1 MINKIYFTFLLIFS
15 LSLLGDPYAPLNFPS
30 YNPFTLKFIHFDNKT
45 LGNYRET
52 NHLSI
57 SVENSSF
64 AVKEKINNDQ
74 LTIDGEIAKV
84 SINYFRKV
92 SDNLTLNVSLPLYSF
107 NRGFLDSPIEQWHD
121 LFGLS
126 DGSRVDLPK
135 SQLNYEVLSGSNKER
150 IHDSDIGIGDIQ
162 ISTKLNF
169 YSKNRSNLYLITS
182 LEIPTGSKKKYFGN
196 NEFDGLIALNL
207 KNHLKDNLVINSVFG
222 VSIISQNHNFI
233 LRERNTSYFSKVLLS
248 WKPQYFLSRKAI
260 NPLIYKINFEV
271 FEPKIKS
278 DFKAL
283 GDEYYVFG
291 LGATFEFAKDK
302 YFNFGFSED
311 LKVNSSA
318 DFSFVFGFEI
328 EI

>member
-74 LTIDGEIAKV
+74 LTLDGEIAKV

-92 SDNLTLNVSLPLYSF
+92 SDNLTLNVSLPIYSF
-107 NRGFLDSPIEQWHD
+107 NKGFLDNPIEQWHD

-135 SQLNYEVLSGSNKER
+135 SQLNFEVLSDSNKER
-150 IHDSDIGIGDIQ
+150 IQDSNIGIGDIQ

-169 YSKNRSNLYLITS
+169 YSKNRSDLYLITS
-182 LEIPTGSKKKYFGN
+182 LEIPTGSITKYFGN
-196 NEFDGLIALNL
+196 DDFDGLIALNL

-222 VSIISQNHNFI
+222 VSIINQNRNFV

-248 WKPQYFLSRKAI
+248 WKPQYFLSRKSI

-278 DFKAL
+278 DFKTL

-318 DFSFVFGFEI
+318 DFSFIFGFEI

>member
-74 LTIDGEIAKV
+74 LTLDGEIAKV

-92 SDNLTLNVSLPLYSF
+92 SDNLTLNVSLPIYSF
-107 NRGFLDSPIEQWHD
+107 NKGFLDNPIEQWHD

-135 SQLNYEVLSGSNKER
+135 SQLNFEVLSDSNKER
-150 IHDSDIGIGDIQ
+150 IQDSNIGIGDIQ

-169 YSKNRSNLYLITS
+169 YSKNRSDLYLITS
-182 LEIPTGSKKKYFGN
+182 LEIPTGSIKKYFGN
-196 NEFDGLIALNL
+196 DEFDGLIALNL

-222 VSIISQNHNFI
+222 VSIINQNRNFV

-278 DFKAL
+278 DFKTL

-318 DFSFVFGFEI
+318 DFSFIFGFEI

>member
-30 YNPFTLKFIHFDNKT
+30 YNPFTLKFIHFNNRI

-57 SVENSSF
+57 SVENSSY

-74 LTIDGEIAKV
+74 LTLDGEIAKA
-84 SINYFRKV
+84 SINYFRKL
-92 SDNLTLNVSLPLYSF
+92 SDNLTLNVSLPINSF
-107 NRGFLDSPIEQWHD
+107 SRGFLDSPIEQWHD

-135 SQLNYEVLSGSNKER
+135 SQLNFEVLSGSNKEIIR
-150 IHDSDIGIGDIQ
+150 DSDIGIGDIQ

-169 YSKNRSNLYLITS
+169 YSKNISDLYLITS

-196 NEFDGLIALNL
+196 DEFDALIALNL

-222 VSIISQNHNFI
+222 VSMINQNHNFI
-233 LRERNTSYFSKVLLS
+233 LRERNTSYFTKVLLS
-248 WKPQYFLSRKAI
+248 WKPKYFLSRKAI

>member
-74 LTIDGEIAKV
+74 LTLDGEIAKV

-92 SDNLTLNVSLPLYSF
+92 SDNLTLNVSLPIYSF
-107 NRGFLDSPIEQWHD
+107 NKGFLDNPIEQWHD

-135 SQLNYEVLSGSNKER
+135 SQLNFEVRSDSSKER
-150 IHDSDIGIGDIQ
+150 IQDSDIGIGDIQ

-169 YSKNRSNLYLITS
+169 YSKNRSDLYLITS
-182 LEIPTGSKKKYFGN
+182 LEIPTGSIKKYFGN
-196 NEFDGLIALNL
+196 DEFDGLIALNL

-222 VSIISQNHNFI
+222 VSIINQNRNFV

-248 WKPQYFLSRKAI
+248 WKPQYFLSRQAI

-278 DFKAL
+278 DFKTL

-318 DFSFVFGFEI
+318 DFSFIFGFEI

>member
-74 LTIDGEIAKV
+74 LTLDGEIAKV

-92 SDNLTLNVSLPLYSF
+92 SDNLTLNVSLPIYSF
-107 NRGFLDSPIEQWHD
+107 NKGFLDNPIEQWHD

-135 SQLNYEVLSGSNKER
+135 SQLNFEVLSDSNKER
-150 IHDSDIGIGDIQ
+150 IQDSDIGIGDIQ

-169 YSKNRSNLYLITS
+169 YSKNRSDLYLITS
-182 LEIPTGSKKKYFGN
+182 LEIPTGSIKKYFGN
-196 NEFDGLIALNL
+196 DEFDGLIALNL

-222 VSIISQNHNFI
+222 VSIINQNRNFV

-248 WKPQYFLSRKAI
+248 WKPQYFLSRQAI

-278 DFKAL
+278 DFKTL

-318 DFSFVFGFEI
+318 DFSFIFGFEI

>member
-30 YNPFTLKFIHFDNKT
+30 YNPFTLKLIHFDNRT
-45 LGNYRET
+45 LGNYQET

-74 LTIDGEIAKV
+74 LTLDGEIAKT
-84 SINYFRKV
+84 SINYFRKL
-92 SDNLTLNVSLPLYSF
+92 SDNLTLNVSLPIYSF
-107 NRGFLDSPIEQWHD
+107 SRGFLDSPIEQWHD
-121 LFGLS
+121 LLGLS
-126 DGSRVDLPK
+126 HGSRVDLPK
-135 SQLNYEVLSGSNKER
+135 SQINFEILSDSNKER

-169 YSKNRSNLYLITS
+169 YSKNRSNLYFITS

-196 NEFDGLIALNL
+196 DEFDGLIAFNL

-222 VSIISQNHNFI
+222 VSIINQNHNFI

>member
-1 MINKIYFTFLLIFS
+1 LINKIYFTFLLIFS

-30 YNPFTLKFIHFDNKT
+30 YNPFTLKFIHFDNRI

-57 SVENSSF
+57 SVENSSY

-74 LTIDGEIAKV
+74 LTLDGEIAKA
-84 SINYFRKV
+84 SFNYFREL
-92 SDNLTLNVSLPLYSF
+92 SDNLTLNVSLPIYSF
-107 NRGFLDSPIEQWHD
+107 SRGFLDSPIEQWHD

-135 SQLNYEVLSGSNKER
+135 SQLNFEVLSGSNKEI

-169 YSKNRSNLYLITS
+169 YSKNISDLYLITS

-196 NEFDGLIALNL
+196 DEFDAVIALNL

-222 VSIISQNHNFI
+222 VSMINQNHNFI
-233 LRERNTSYFSKVLLS
+233 LKERNTSYFSKVLLS
-248 WKPQYFLSRKAI
+248 WKPQYFISRKAI

>member
-74 LTIDGEIAKV
+74 LTLDGEIAKV

-92 SDNLTLNVSLPLYSF
+92 SDNLTLNVSLPIYSF
-107 NRGFLDSPIEQWHD
+107 NKGFLDNPIEQWHD

-135 SQLNYEVLSGSNKER
+135 SQQNFEVLSDSNKER
-150 IHDSDIGIGDIQ
+150 IQDSNIGIGDIQ

-169 YSKNRSNLYLITS
+169 YSKNRSDLYLITS
-182 LEIPTGSKKKYFGN
+182 LEIPTGSIKKYFGN
-196 NEFDGLIALNL
+196 DEFDGLIALNL

-222 VSIISQNHNFI
+222 VSIINQNRNFV

-248 WKPQYFLSRKAI
+248 WKPQYFLSRKSI

-278 DFKAL
+278 DFKTL

-318 DFSFVFGFEI
+318 DFSFIFGFEI

>member
-15 LSLLGDPYAPLNFPS
+15 LSLLGDPYAPLNFPTYS
-30 YNPFTLKFIHFDNKT
+30 PFTLKFIHFDNKT

-74 LTIDGEIAKV
+74 LTLDGEIAKV

-92 SDNLTLNVSLPLYSF
+92 SDNLTLNVSLPIYSF
-107 NRGFLDSPIEQWHD
+107 NKGFLDNPIEQWHD

-135 SQLNYEVLSGSNKER
+135 SQQNFEVLSDSNKER
-150 IHDSDIGIGDIQ
+150 IQDSNIGIGDIQ

-169 YSKNRSNLYLITS
+169 YSKNRSDLYLITS
-182 LEIPTGSKKKYFGN
+182 LEIPTGSIKKYFGN
-196 NEFDGLIALNL
+196 DEFDGLIALNL

-222 VSIISQNHNFI
+222 VSIINQNRNFV

-248 WKPQYFLSRKAI
+248 WKPQYFLSRKSI

-278 DFKAL
+278 DFKTL

-318 DFSFVFGFEI
+318 DFSFIFGFEI

>member
-1 MINKIYFTFLLIFS
+1 LINKIYFTFLLIFS
-15 LSLLGDPYAPLNFPS
+15 LSLLGDPYAPLNFPT
-30 YNPFTLKFIHFDNKT
+30 YNPFTLKFIHFDNKA

-52 NHLSI
+52 NRLSI
-57 SVENSSF
+57 SVENSSY
-64 AVKEKINNDQ
+64 AVKEKTNNDQ
-74 LTIDGEIAKV
+74 LTLDGEIAKA
-84 SINYFRKV
+84 SINYFRKL
-92 SDNLTLNVSLPLYSF
+92 SDNLTLNVNLPLYSF
-107 NRGFLDSPIEQWHD
+107 SRGFLDSPIEQWHD

-135 SQLNYEVLSGSNKER
+135 SQLNFEVLSGSKKER
-150 IHDSDIGIGDIQ
+150 IQDSDIGIGDIQ

-169 YSKNRSNLYLITS
+169 YSKNRSDLYLITS

-196 NEFDGLIALNL
+196 DEFDGLIAFNL

-222 VSIISQNHNFI
+222 VSIINQNHNFI
-233 LRERNTSYFSKVLLS
+233 LSERNTSYFSKVLLS
-248 WKPQYFLSRKAI
+248 WKPQYFLSRQAI

-302 YFNFGFSED
+302 FFNFGFSED

-328 EI
+328 KI

>member
-30 YNPFTLKFIHFDNKT
+30 YNPFTLKFIHFDNRI

-57 SVENSSF
+57 SVENSSY

-74 LTIDGEIAKV
+74 LTLDGEIAKA
-84 SINYFRKV
+84 SINYFRKL
-92 SDNLTLNVSLPLYSF
+92 SDNLTLNVSLPIYSF
-107 NRGFLDSPIEQWHD
+107 SRGFLDSPIEQWHD

-135 SQLNYEVLSGSNKER
+135 SQLNFEVLSGSNKEIIR
-150 IHDSDIGIGDIQ
+150 DSDIGIGDIQ

-169 YSKNRSNLYLITS
+169 YSKSISDLYLITS
-182 LEIPTGSKKKYFGN
+182 LEIPTDSKKKYFGN
-196 NEFDGLIALNL
+196 DEFDALIALNL

-222 VSIISQNHNFI
+222 VSMINQNHNFM
-233 LRERNTSYFSKVLLS
+233 LGERNTSYFSKVLLS

>member
-15 LSLLGDPYAPLNFPS
+15 LSLLGDPYAPLNFPT
-30 YNPFTLKFIHFDNKT
+30 YNPFTLKFIHFDNKA

-52 NHLSI
+52 NRLSI
-57 SVENSSF
+57 SVENSSY
-64 AVKEKINNDQ
+64 AVKEKTNNDQ
-74 LTIDGEIAKV
+74 LTLDGEIAKA
-84 SINYFRKV
+84 SINYFRKL
-92 SDNLTLNVSLPLYSF
+92 SDNLTLNVNLPLYSF
-107 NRGFLDSPIEQWHD
+107 SRGFLDSPIEQWHD

-135 SQLNYEVLSGSNKER
+135 SQLNFEVLSGSKKER
-150 IHDSDIGIGDIQ
+150 IQDSDIGIGDIQ

-169 YSKNRSNLYLITS
+169 YSKNRSDLYLITS

-196 NEFDGLIALNL
+196 DEFDGLIAFNL

-222 VSIISQNHNFI
+222 VSIINQNHNFI
-233 LRERNTSYFSKVLLS
+233 LSERNTSYFSKVLLS
-248 WKPQYFLSRKAI
+248 WKPQYFLSRQAI

-302 YFNFGFSED
+302 FFNFGFSED

-328 EI
+328 KI

>member
-64 AVKEKINNDQ
+64 AVKEKINNNQ
-74 LTIDGEIAKV
+74 LTLDGEIAKV

-92 SDNLTLNVSLPLYSF
+92 SDNLTLNVSLPIYSF
-107 NRGFLDSPIEQWHD
+107 NKGFLDNPIEQWHD

-135 SQLNYEVLSGSNKER
+135 SQLNFEVLSDSNKER
-150 IHDSDIGIGDIQ
+150 IQDFDIGIGDIQ

-169 YSKNRSNLYLITS
+169 YSKNKSDLYLITS
-182 LEIPTGSKKKYFGN
+182 LEVPTGSKKKYFGN
-196 NEFDGLIALNL
+196 DEFDGLIALNL

-222 VSIISQNHNFI
+222 VSIINQNHNFV

-248 WKPQYFLSRKAI
+248 WKPQYFLSRKAN
-260 NPLIYKINFEV
+260 NPLIYKINFEI

-283 GDEYYVFG
+283 GDKYYVFG

-318 DFSFVFGFEI
+318 DFSFIFGFEI

>member
-1 MINKIYFTFLLIFS
+1 MS
-15 LSLLGDPYAPLNFPS
+15 V
-30 YNPFTLKFIHFDNKT
+30 
-45 LGNYRET
+45 
-52 NHLSI
+52 

-64 AVKEKINNDQ
+64 AVIENINKDQ
-74 LTIDGEIAKV
+74 LTLDGETTKT
-84 SINYFRKV
+84 SINYARKL
-92 SDNLTLNVSLPLYSF
+92 SDILTLNVSLPIYSF
-107 NRGFLDSPIEQWHD
+107 SRGFLDSPIEQWHD
-121 LFGLS
+121 LLGLS
-126 DGSRVDLPK
+126 HGSRVDLPK
-135 SQLNYEVLSGSNKER
+135 SQINFEILSGSNKER
-150 IHDSDIGIGDIQ
+150 IHDSEIGIGDIQ

-169 YSKNRSNLYLITS
+169 YSKNRNNLYFITS
-182 LEIPTGSKKKYFGN
+182 LEIPTGSEKKYFGN
-196 NEFDGLIALNL
+196 DEIDGLIAFNL

-222 VSIISQNHNFI
+222 VSIINQNHNFI

-278 DFKAL
+278 EFKAL

-291 LGATFEFAKDK
+291 LGATFEFAKNK

-328 EI
+328 KI

>member
-74 LTIDGEIAKV
+74 LTLDGEIAKV

-92 SDNLTLNVSLPLYSF
+92 SDNLTLNVSLPIYSF
-107 NRGFLDSPIEQWHD
+107 NKGFLDNPIEQWHD

-135 SQLNYEVLSGSNKER
+135 SQLNFEVRSDSSKER
-150 IHDSDIGIGDIQ
+150 IQDSDIGIGDIQ

-169 YSKNRSNLYLITS
+169 YSKNRSDLYLITS
-182 LEIPTGSKKKYFGN
+182 LEIPTGSIKKYFGN
-196 NEFDGLIALNL
+196 DEFDGLIALNL

-222 VSIISQNHNFI
+222 VSIINQNRNFV
-233 LRERNTSYFSKVLLS
+233 LRERNISYFSKVLLS
-248 WKPQYFLSRKAI
+248 WKPQYFLSRQAI

-278 DFKAL
+278 DFKTL

-318 DFSFVFGFEI
+318 DFSFIFGFEI

>member
-1 MINKIYFTFLLIFS
+1 MIIKIYFTFLLIFS

-74 LTIDGEIAKV
+74 LTLDGEIAKV

-92 SDNLTLNVSLPLYSF
+92 SDNLTLNVSLPIYSF
-107 NRGFLDSPIEQWHD
+107 NKRFLDNPIEQWHN

-135 SQLNYEVLSGSNKER
+135 SQLNFEVLSDYNKER
-150 IHDSDIGIGDIQ
+150 IQDSNIGIGDIQ

-169 YSKNRSNLYLITS
+169 YSKNRSDLYLITS
-182 LEIPTGSKKKYFGN
+182 LEIPTGSIKKYFGN
-196 NEFDGLIALNL
+196 DEFDGLIALNL

-222 VSIISQNHNFI
+222 VSIINQNRNFV

-248 WKPQYFLSRKAI
+248 WKPQYFLSRKSI

-278 DFKAL
+278 DFKTL

-318 DFSFVFGFEI
+318 DFSFIFGFEI

>member
-74 LTIDGEIAKV
+74 LTLDGEIAKV

-92 SDNLTLNVSLPLYSF
+92 SDNLTLNVSLPIYSF
-107 NRGFLDSPIEQWHD
+107 NKGFLDNPIEQWHD

-135 SQLNYEVLSGSNKER
+135 SQLNFEVLSDSNKER
-150 IHDSDIGIGDIQ
+150 IHDSNIGIGDIQ

-169 YSKNRSNLYLITS
+169 YSKNRSDLYLITS
-182 LEIPTGSKKKYFGN
+182 LEIPTGSIKKYFGN
-196 NEFDGLIALNL
+196 DEFDGLIALNL

-222 VSIISQNHNFI
+222 VSIINQNHNFV

-278 DFKAL
+278 DFKTL

-318 DFSFVFGFEI
+318 DFSFIFGFEI

>member
-74 LTIDGEIAKV
+74 LTLDGEIAKV

-92 SDNLTLNVSLPLYSF
+92 SDNLTLNVSLPIYSF
-107 NRGFLDSPIEQWHD
+107 NKGFLDNPIEQWHD

-135 SQLNYEVLSGSNKER
+135 SQLNFEVLSDSNKER
-150 IHDSDIGIGDIQ
+150 IQNSNIGIGDIQ

-169 YSKNRSNLYLITS
+169 YSKNRSDLYLITS
-182 LEIPTGSKKKYFGN
+182 LEIPTGSIKKYFGN
-196 NEFDGLIALNL
+196 DEFDGLIALNL

-222 VSIISQNHNFI
+222 VSIINQNRNFV

-248 WKPQYFLSRKAI
+248 WKPQYFLSRQAI

-278 DFKAL
+278 DFKTL

-318 DFSFVFGFEI
+318 DFSFIFGFEI

>member
-74 LTIDGEIAKV
+74 LTLDGEIAKV

-92 SDNLTLNVSLPLYSF
+92 SDNLTLNVSFPIYSF
-107 NRGFLDSPIEQWHD
+107 NKGFLDNPIEQWHD

-135 SQLNYEVLSGSNKER
+135 SQLNFEVLSDSNKER
-150 IHDSDIGIGDIQ
+150 IQDYNIGIGDIQ

-169 YSKNRSNLYLITS
+169 YSKNRSDLYLITS
-182 LEIPTGSKKKYFGN
+182 LEIPTGSIKKYFGN
-196 NEFDGLIALNL
+196 DEFDGLIALNL

-222 VSIISQNHNFI
+222 VSIINQNRNFV

-248 WKPQYFLSRKAI
+248 WKPQYFLSRKSI

-278 DFKAL
+278 DFKTL

-318 DFSFVFGFEI
+318 DFSFIFGFEI

>member
-15 LSLLGDPYAPLNFPS
+15 LSLLGDPYAPINFPS
-30 YNPFTLKFIHFDNKT
+30 YNPFTLKFIHFDNRI
-45 LGNYRET
+45 LGNYREA

-57 SVENSSF
+57 SVENSSY

-74 LTIDGEIAKV
+74 LTLDGEIVKT
-84 SINYFRKV
+84 SINYFRKL
-92 SDNLTLNVSLPLYSF
+92 SNNLTLNVSLPIYSF
-107 NRGFLDSPIEQWHD
+107 SRGFLDSPIEQWHD

-135 SQLNYEVLSGSNKER
+135 SQLNFEVLSGSNKEIIR
-150 IHDSDIGIGDIQ
+150 DSNIGIGDIQ

-169 YSKNRSNLYLITS
+169 YSKNISDLYLITS

-222 VSIISQNHNFI
+222 VSMINQNHNFI

>member
-30 YNPFTLKFIHFDNKT
+30 YNPFTLKFIHFDNRT
-45 LGNYRET
+45 LGNYQET

-74 LTIDGEIAKV
+74 LTLDGEIAKT
-84 SINYFRKV
+84 SINYFRKL
-92 SDNLTLNVSLPLYSF
+92 SDNLTLNVSLPIYSF
-107 NRGFLDSPIEQWHD
+107 SRGFLDSPIEQWHD

-126 DGSRVDLPK
+126 DGSRVDLSK
-135 SQLNYEVLSGSNKER
+135 SQLNFEILSGSNKER
-150 IHDSDIGIGDIQ
+150 VHDSDIGIGDIQ

-196 NEFDGLIALNL
+196 DEFDGLIALNI
-207 KNHLKDNLVINSVFG
+207 KTHPKDNLVINSVFG
-222 VSIISQNHNFI
+222 VSIINQNHNFI
-233 LRERNTSYFSKVLLS
+233 FKERNTNYFSKVLLS

>member
-30 YNPFTLKFIHFDNKT
+30 YNPFTLKFIHFDNKN

-74 LTIDGEIAKV
+74 LTLDGEIAKV

-92 SDNLTLNVSLPLYSF
+92 SDNLTLNVSLPIYSF
-107 NRGFLDSPIEQWHD
+107 NKGFLDNPIEQWHD

-135 SQLNYEVLSGSNKER
+135 SQLNFEVLSDSNKER
-150 IHDSDIGIGDIQ
+150 IQDSNIGIGDIQ

-169 YSKNRSNLYLITS
+169 YSKNRSDLYLITS
-182 LEIPTGSKKKYFGN
+182 LEIPTGSIKKYFGN
-196 NEFDGLIALNL
+196 DEFDGLIALNL

-222 VSIISQNHNFI
+222 VSIINQNHNFV

-248 WKPQYFLSRKAI
+248 WKPQYFLSRKSI

-278 DFKAL
+278 DFKTL

-318 DFSFVFGFEI
+318 DFSFIFGFEI

>member
-74 LTIDGEIAKV
+74 LTLDGEIAKV

-92 SDNLTLNVSLPLYSF
+92 SDNLTLNVSLPIYSF
-107 NRGFLDSPIEQWHD
+107 NKGFLDNPIEQWHD

-135 SQLNYEVLSGSNKER
+135 SQLNFEVLSDSNKER
-150 IHDSDIGIGDIQ
+150 IQDSNIGIGDIQ

-169 YSKNRSNLYLITS
+169 YSKNRSDLYLITS
-182 LEIPTGSKKKYFGN
+182 LEIPTGSIKKYFGN
-196 NEFDGLIALNL
+196 DEFDGLIALNL

-222 VSIISQNHNFI
+222 VSIINQNRNFV

-248 WKPQYFLSRKAI
+248 WKPQYFLSRKSI

-278 DFKAL
+278 DFKTL

-318 DFSFVFGFEI
+318 DFSFIFGFEI

>member
-30 YNPFTLKFIHFDNKT
+30 YNPFTLKFIHFDNRI

-57 SVENSSF
+57 SVENSSY

-74 LTIDGEIAKV
+74 LTLDGEIAKA
-84 SINYFRKV
+84 SFNYFREL
-92 SDNLTLNVSLPLYSF
+92 SDNLTLNVSLPIYSF
-107 NRGFLDSPIEQWHD
+107 SRGFLDSPIEQWHD

-135 SQLNYEVLSGSNKER
+135 SQLNFEVLSGSNKEI

-169 YSKNRSNLYLITS
+169 YSKNISDLYLITS

-196 NEFDGLIALNL
+196 DEFDAVIALNL

-222 VSIISQNHNFI
+222 VSMINQNHNFI

-248 WKPQYFLSRKAI
+248 WKPQYFISRKAI

>member
-1 MINKIYFTFLLIFS
+1 
-15 LSLLGDPYAPLNFPS
+15 
-30 YNPFTLKFIHFDNKT
+30 
-45 LGNYRET
+45 
-52 NHLSI
+52 
-57 SVENSSF
+57 
-64 AVKEKINNDQ
+64 
-74 LTIDGEIAKV
+74 
-84 SINYFRKV
+84 
-92 SDNLTLNVSLPLYSF
+92 
-107 NRGFLDSPIEQWHD
+107 LDSPIEQWHD

-126 DGSRVDLPK
+126 DGSRVNLSK
-135 SQLNYEVLSGSNKER
+135 SQLNFEILSGSNKER
-150 IHDSDIGIGDIQ
+150 IQDSDIGIGDIQ

-169 YSKNRSNLYLITS
+169 YSKNRSDLYLITS
-182 LEIPTGSKKKYFGN
+182 LEIPTGNKKKYFGN
-196 NEFDGLIALNL
+196 DEFDGLIALNL

-222 VSIISQNHNFI
+222 VSIINQNHNFI
-233 LRERNTSYFSKVLLS
+233 LKERNTNYFSKLLLS

>member
-30 YNPFTLKFIHFDNKT
+30 YNPFTLKFIHFDNRT
-45 LGNYRET
+45 LGNYQET

-74 LTIDGEIAKV
+74 LTLDGEIAKT
-84 SINYFRKV
+84 SINYFRKL
-92 SDNLTLNVSLPLYSF
+92 SDNLTLNVSLPIYSF
-107 NRGFLDSPIEQWHD
+107 SRGFLDSPIEQWHD

-126 DGSRVDLPK
+126 DGSRVDLSK
-135 SQLNYEVLSGSNKER
+135 SQLNFEILSGSNKER
-150 IHDSDIGIGDIQ
+150 VHDSDIGIGDIQ

-196 NEFDGLIALNL
+196 DEFDGLIALNI

-222 VSIISQNHNFI
+222 VSIINQNHNFI

-291 LGATFEFAKDK
+291 LGATFEFAKNK

>member
-1 MINKIYFTFLLIFS
+1 LINKIYFTFLLIFS

-30 YNPFTLKFIHFDNKT
+30 YNPFTLKFIHFDNRT

-52 NHLSI
+52 NHLSV

-64 AVKEKINNDQ
+64 AVIENINKDQ
-74 LTIDGEIAKV
+74 LTLDGETTKT
-84 SINYFRKV
+84 SINYAKKL
-92 SDNLTLNVSLPLYSF
+92 SDILTLNVSLPIYSF
-107 NRGFLDSPIEQWHD
+107 SRGFLDSPIEQWHD
-121 LFGLS
+121 LLGLS
-126 DGSRVDLPK
+126 HGSRVDLPK
-135 SQLNYEVLSGSNKER
+135 SQINFEILSGSNKER

-169 YSKNRSNLYLITS
+169 YSKNRSNLYFITS

-196 NEFDGLIALNL
+196 DEFDGLIALNI

-222 VSIISQNHNFI
+222 VSIINKNHNFI

-278 DFKAL
+278 EFKAL

-291 LGATFEFAKDK
+291 LGATFEFAKNK

-328 EI
+328 KI

>member
-74 LTIDGEIAKV
+74 LTLDGEIAKV

-92 SDNLTLNVSLPLYSF
+92 SDNLTLNVSLPIYSF
-107 NRGFLDSPIEQWHD
+107 NKGFLDNPIEQWHD

-135 SQLNYEVLSGSNKER
+135 SQLNFEVLSDYNKER
-150 IHDSDIGIGDIQ
+150 IQDSNIGIGDIQ

-169 YSKNRSNLYLITS
+169 YSKNRSDLYLITS
-182 LEIPTGSKKKYFGN
+182 LEIPTGSIKKYFGN
-196 NEFDGLIALNL
+196 DEFDGLIALNL

-222 VSIISQNHNFI
+222 VSIINQNRNFV

-248 WKPQYFLSRKAI
+248 WKPQYFLSRKSI

-278 DFKAL
+278 DFKTL

-318 DFSFVFGFEI
+318 DFSFIFGFEI

>member
-15 LSLLGDPYAPLNFPS
+15 LSLLSDPYAPLNFPS
-30 YNPFTLKFIHFDNKT
+30 YNPFTLKFIHLDNRT

-57 SVENSSF
+57 SAENSSF
-64 AVKEKINNDQ
+64 AVKEKINNNQ
-74 LTIDGEIAKV
+74 LTLDGEIAKA
-84 SINYFRKV
+84 SINYLRKL
-92 SDNLTLNVSLPLYSF
+92 SDDLILNISLPIYSF
-107 NRGFLDSPIEQWHD
+107 SRGFLDSPIEQWHD

-135 SQLNYEVLSGSNKER
+135 SQLNFEVLSGSNKER
-150 IHDSDIGIGDIQ
+150 INDSDIGIGDIQ

-169 YSKNRSNLYLITS
+169 YSKNSSDLYLITS
-182 LEIPTGSKKKYFGN
+182 LEIPTDSKKKYFGN
-196 NEFDGLIALNL
+196 DEFDGLIAINL
-207 KNHLKDNLVINSVFG
+207 KNRLRDNLVINSVFG
-222 VSIISQNHNFI
+222 VSIINQNQNFI

-248 WKPQYFLSRKAI
+248 WKPQYFLSRQAI

-291 LGATFEFAKDK
+291 LGATFEYAKDK

-328 EI
+328 KI

>member
-30 YNPFTLKFIHFDNKT
+30 YNPFTLKFIHFDNRT
-45 LGNYRET
+45 LGNYQET

-74 LTIDGEIAKV
+74 LTLDGEIAKT
-84 SINYFRKV
+84 SINYFRKL
-92 SDNLTLNVSLPLYSF
+92 SDNLTLNVSLPIYSF
-107 NRGFLDSPIEQWHD
+107 SRGFLDSPIEQWHD
-121 LFGLS
+121 LFDLS
-126 DGSRVDLPK
+126 DGSRVNLSK
-135 SQLNYEVLSGSNKER
+135 SQLNFEILSGSNKER
-150 IHDSDIGIGDIQ
+150 VHDSDIGIGDIQ

-196 NEFDGLIALNL
+196 DEFDGLIALNI

-222 VSIISQNHNFI
+222 VSIINQNHNFI

>member
-15 LSLLGDPYAPLNFPS
+15 LSLLGDLYAPLNFPS
-30 YNPFTLKFIHFDNKT
+30 YNPFTLKFIHFDNRT

-74 LTIDGEIAKV
+74 LILDGEIAKA
-84 SINYFRKV
+84 SINYFRKL
-92 SDNLTLNVSLPLYSF
+92 SDNLTLNVSLPIYSF
-107 NRGFLDSPIEQWHD
+107 NKGFLDNPIEQWHN

-135 SQLNYEVLSGSNKER
+135 SQLNFEVLSDSNRER
-150 IHDSDIGIGDIQ
+150 IQDSNIGIGDIQ

-169 YSKNRSNLYLITS
+169 YSKNRSDLYLITS
-182 LEIPTGSKKKYFGN
+182 LEIPTGSIKKYFGN
-196 NEFDGLIALNL
+196 DEFDGLIALNL

-222 VSIISQNHNFI
+222 VSIINQNRNFV

-248 WKPQYFLSRKAI
+248 RKPQYFLSRQAI

-291 LGATFEFAKDK
+291 LGATFKFAKDK

-311 LKVNSSA
+311 LKMNSSA
-318 DFSFVFGFEI
+318 DFSFVFVFEI

>member
-1 MINKIYFTFLLIFS
+1 LINKIYFTFLLIFS

-30 YNPFTLKFIHFDNKT
+30 YNPFTLKFIHFDNRT
-45 LGNYRET
+45 LGNYQET

-74 LTIDGEIAKV
+74 LTLDGEIAKT
-84 SINYFRKV
+84 SINYFRKL
-92 SDNLTLNVSLPLYSF
+92 SDNLTLNVSLPIYSF
-107 NRGFLDSPIEQWHD
+107 SRGFLDSPIEQWHD

-126 DGSRVDLPK
+126 DGSRVDLSK
-135 SQLNYEVLSGSNKER
+135 SQLNFEILSGSNKER

-169 YSKNRSNLYLITS
+169 YSKNRSDLYLITS

-196 NEFDGLIALNL
+196 DEFDGLIALNI
-207 KNHLKDNLVINSVFG
+207 KTHPKDNLVINSVFG
-222 VSIISQNHNFI
+222 VSIINQNHNFI
-233 LRERNTSYFSKVLLS
+233 FKERNTNYFSKVLLS

>member
-74 LTIDGEIAKV
+74 LTLDGEIAKV

-92 SDNLTLNVSLPLYSF
+92 SDNLTLNVSLPIYSF
-107 NRGFLDSPIEQWHD
+107 NKGFLDNPIEQWHN

-135 SQLNYEVLSGSNKER
+135 SQLNFEVLSDSNKER
-150 IHDSDIGIGDIQ
+150 IQDYNIGIGDIQ

-169 YSKNRSNLYLITS
+169 YSKNRSDLYLITS
-182 LEIPTGSKKKYFGN
+182 LEIPTGSIKKYFGN
-196 NEFDGLIALNL
+196 DEFDGLIALNL

-222 VSIISQNHNFI
+222 VSIINQNRNFV

-248 WKPQYFLSRKAI
+248 WKPQYFLSRKSI

-278 DFKAL
+278 DFKTL

-318 DFSFVFGFEI
+318 DFSFIFGFEI